1 MSTPDGPSRL
11 QSPLYRA
18 EAVEAL
24 ESSDRLDQLLPV
36 TSLRIWLLALAA
48 LVLVAGALAYAV
60 VTPRNVTVPG
70 SGRVVGNEG
79 VTLVTATADGQFG
92 RVRLKAPVEVRTG
105 QSVAEVVTENGKV
118 PQLAQRNGTLLG
130 YLVRAGDPVKVGTWL
145 AEIANRVDDGRTAL
159 MIIEP
164 DEAGKVSEGMPV
176 TVQVT
181 GGSEVHGVVGAD
193 RSGVLSPQRVQEGL
207 GLLEPPPGPREV
219 IAVKLDEAAPRG
231 YEFTG
236 TVLVSERT
244 LLQQLLGTS

>member
-1 MSTPDGPSRL
+1 MSTPDGPSRP
-11 QSPLYRA
+11 PLYRA
-18 EAVEAL
+18 EAVGAL
-24 ESSDRLDQLLPV
+24 ESSDRLDELLPV

-79 VTLVTATADGQFG
+79 VTLVTATAAGQFG
-92 RVRLKAPVEVRTG
+92 RVRLRAPAEVRSG
-105 QSVAEVVTENGKV
+105 QSVAEIVTERGAV

-130 YLVRAGDPVKVGTWL
+130 YLVRPGDPIEIGTWL
-145 AEIANRVDDGRTAL
+145 AEIANKVDDGRTAL

-164 DEAGKVSEGMPV
+164 GEAEKVAEGMPV

-181 GGSEVHGVVGAD
+181 GGPAVEGVVGAD
-193 RSGVLSPQRVQEGL
+193 RSGVLSPERIQEGL
-207 GLLEPPPGPREV
+207 GLLEPPTGPREV
-219 IAVKLDEAAPRG
+219 ISVKLDEPAPRG

-244 LLQQLLGTS
+244 LLQQLLGMT

>member
-1 MSTPDGPSRL
+1 MTAPAGPSR
-11 QSPLYRA
+11 QRSPLYRA

-24 ESSDRLDQLLPV
+24 ESSDRLDELLPV

-79 VTLVTATADGQFG
+79 VTLVTATAAGQFG
-92 RVRLKAPVEVRTG
+92 RVQLKAPSEVRAG
-105 QSVAEVVTENGKV
+105 QAVAEVVTDNGNV

-130 YLVRAGDPVKVGTWL
+130 YLVRPGDPIKVGTWI
-145 AEIANRVDDGRTAL
+145 AEIANKVDDGRTAL
-159 MIIEP
+159 MILDP
-164 DEAGKVSEGMPV
+164 DGAGKVVEGMPV
-176 TVQVT
+176 TLQVT
-181 GGSEVHGVVGAD
+181 GGPEVQGVVGAD
-193 RSGVLSPQRVQEGL
+193 RSGVLSPERVQEGL

-219 IAVKLDEAAPRG
+219 IAVKLDVPAPRG

-244 LLQQLLGTS
+244 LLQQLLGMP